1 MYHTI
6 TVASASNSYA
16 RLAEAWALKLS
27 ALLSA
32 RLRAVV
38 AWDRTEVEKMRAS
51 DKSLDPEQ
59 LTEQITRD
67 VVDSARSAGIEAE
80 SVFRGEGAL
89 KGILAEAQETDL
101 LVIGLP
107 TEERAHDDSVARA
120 ILDADLPILRRAE
133 CSVLVAA
140 REPADIRSVLVS
152 YQGGH
157 AGKSALRAAGTIAE
171 ASGAAVNVIS
181 GHGDRAQA
189 EVMTGRALRYLEG
202 FDLPRAHGIAFSG
215 QPEEAQR
222 LLQAVEETKANL
234 IVLGH
239 EPYGVI
245 HHLFADDAAEAIAVS
260 TDIPVLIAR

>member
-16 RLAEAWALKLS
+16 RLAEAWALKLA
-27 ALLSA
+27 ALLGA

-38 AWDRTEVEKMRAS
+38 AWDQSEVEKARSS
-51 DKSLDPEQ
+51 DKSLDPER

-67 VVDSARSAGIEAE
+67 VVDSARAAGIEAE
-80 SVFRGEGAL
+80 SVFRGEGTL
-89 KGILAEAQETDL
+89 RGILAEAQETDL
-101 LVIGLP
+101 LVIGMP
-107 TEERAHDDSVARA
+107 TEGQAGSDSVARA

-140 REPADIRSVLVS
+140 RPPEDIRSVLVS

-157 AGKSALRAAGTIAE
+157 EGKTALRAAGTIAE
-171 ASGAAVNVIS
+171 ASGAAATVVS

-189 EVMTGRALRYLEG
+189 EIMTGRALRYLEG
-202 FDLPRAHGIAFSG
+202 FDLPRARGIAFSG
-215 QPEEAQR
+215 QPEEEQR
-222 LLQAVEETKANL
+222 LLQAADETRSNL

-245 HHLFADDAAEAIAVS
+245 HRLFADDAAEAIALS
-260 TDIPVLIAR
+260 TNIPVLVAR